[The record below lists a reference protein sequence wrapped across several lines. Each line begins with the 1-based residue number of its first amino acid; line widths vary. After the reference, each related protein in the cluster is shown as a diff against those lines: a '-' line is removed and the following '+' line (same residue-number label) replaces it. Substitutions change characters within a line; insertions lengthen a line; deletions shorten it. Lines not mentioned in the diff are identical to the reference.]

1 MGANQAPTATPGN
14 IASVT
19 EDTPVGVPLG
29 GSDVDGTIAG
39 ITITAGPSA
48 AQGQLMYDADGN
60 PGTPNVPV
68 PLNTVLTP
76 AQAATVVFVPTPD
89 YNGPVNPVT
98 FTVTDNA
105 GAVSAPANVTI
116 ANITPVA
123 DIVGDHVSTGFDAPV
138 TYNPITG
145 ANTDGSP
152 NGADNFEG
160 TPVITAID
168 GHAITAGGAA
178 VAVSHGSVKLNG
190 DGTLTFTPTAGFSGQ
205 TTYSYTVTSGGV
217 TETATET
224 I

>member
-1 MGANQAPTATPGN
+1 
-14 IASVT
+14 
-19 EDTPVGVPLG
+19 
-29 GSDVDGTIAG
+29 
-39 ITITAGPSA
+39 
-48 AQGQLMYDADGN
+48 
-60 PGTPNVPV
+60 V

-152 NGADNFEG
+152 
-160 TPVITAID
+160 TA
-168 GHAITAGGAA
+168 
-178 VAVSHGSVKLNG
+178 
-190 DGTLTFTPTAGFSGQ
+190 PT
-205 TTYSYTVTSGGV
+205 TSKARRSSPPS
-217 TETATET
+217 TATPSPPAARPWP
-224 I
+224 